1 MQGTALHRALAVLVL
16 AGALLVTS
24 AGVASAENCSLAD
37 PEGDVS
43 SMTLDDYED
52 GNAPTPSPDRRIGDV
67 WRTSISHTSRNVVV
81 RITMQQVP
89 RGDWSAFAHIV
100 TPRAQFFM
108 VQSKVEDF
116 RHFVLIKTSGRG
128 GPVRCR
134 AKSSRI
140 IGSALVLTVARSCLG
155 RPASVRVGAQVSVY
169 DDATETVHMD
179 DALRR
184 GWSDMPRLS
193 PRIRRG

>member
-1 MQGTALHRALAVLVL
+1 MKGTALHRTLAVLVL

-24 AGVASAENCSLAD
+24 AGVASAENWSLAD
-37 PEGDVS
+37 PKGDVA
-43 SMTLDDYED
+43 SMTLDDYEY
-52 GNAPTPSPDRRIGDV
+52 GGAPTDEPDRKVGDI

-89 RGDWSAFAHIV
+89 RGNWSALARIV

-108 VQSKVEDF
+108 VQSKYEDY
-116 RHFVLIKTSGRG
+116 RQLMLVKASGHG
-128 GPVRCR
+128 GTVRCR

-140 IGSALVLTVARSCLG
+140 VGSALVLTVSRRCLG
-155 RPASVRVGAQVSVY
+155 RPASVRVGAQVSVF
-169 DDATETVHMD
+169 DDATETIHMD

-184 GWSDMPRLS
+184 GWTDIPRLS

>member
-1 MQGTALHRALAVLVL
+1 MMGTALHRALAVLVL

-24 AGVASAENCSLAD
+24 AGVASAENWSLAD
-37 PEGDVS
+37 PKGDVATMS
-43 SMTLDDYED
+43 LDDYED
-52 GNAPTPSPDRRIGDV
+52 GNASTPSPDRKVGDV
-67 WRTSISHTSRNVVV
+67 WRTSISHTSRNVVI

-89 RGDWSAFAHIV
+89 RENWSAFAHIV

-108 VQSKVEDF
+108 VQSKYEDY
-116 RHFVLIKTSGRG
+116 RQLMLIKASGRG
-128 GPVRCR
+128 GTVKCR

-140 IGSALVLTVARSCLG
+140 IGSALVLTAARSCLG

-169 DDATETVHMD
+169 DDATETIHSD

-184 GWSDMPRLS
+184 GWSDVPRLS

>member
-1 MQGTALHRALAVLVL
+1 MKGTTLHRALAVLVL
-16 AGALLVTS
+16 AGALLITS
-24 AGVASAENCSLAD
+24 AGTSSAENWSSAD
-37 PEGDVS
+37 PKADVATMS
-43 SMTLDDYED
+43 LDDYED
-52 GNAPTPSPDRRIGDV
+52 GNAPTPSPERTTGDV
-67 WRTSISHTSRNVVV
+67 WRTSISHTSHNVVI

-89 RGDWSAFAHIV
+89 RGSWSAFARIV

-108 VQSKVEDF
+108 IQSKFEDY
-116 RHFVLIKTSGRG
+116 RQLMLIKASGRG
-128 GPVRCR
+128 GPVRCS

-140 IGSALVLTVARSCLG
+140 VGSALVLTVSRRCIG

-169 DDATETVHMD
+169 DDATETIHMD

-184 GWSDMPRLS
+184 GWGDLPRLS